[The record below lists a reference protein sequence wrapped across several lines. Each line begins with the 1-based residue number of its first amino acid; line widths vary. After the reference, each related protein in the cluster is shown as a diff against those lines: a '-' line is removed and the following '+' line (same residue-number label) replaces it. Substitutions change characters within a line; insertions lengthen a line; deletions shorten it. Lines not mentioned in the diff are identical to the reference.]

1 MSIEPFTLK
10 IYRSGTPTRAPCLF
24 PVSTACG
31 PSRCRRRAQAP
42 PLCCPS
48 GDEAALSPSSSPRAC
63 SKRIPQ
69 TLILDL
75 SPGRQRL
82 RHDVGGLS
90 FRRTSQLTDLP
101 DPPLQAC
108 PIPLQGELQAVSWFQ
123 FFPCETDSNSLSE
136 KRLKAEQKD
145 AATHLVL
152 SAHLQLQNEGF
163 LSTWTNSFVGPW
175 DPSQGAHNP
184 DEKIKLWLFLP
195 GRHSSVVETAHAAI
209 SRLRVVGSGLWLAPG
224 DSEEVG
230 VALAQALRNSLER
243 SLRELSYVRFGDVF
257 TRCHPLT
264 SNVRRPQPTI
274 EFTFAATEEA
284 IYVHA
289 VVSAKHIRGL
299 CSSDMEKLLWHCS
312 SHSIRDGIP
321 AIVAPTGMRGRL
333 TGCCPSDLVKQVYSS
348 KLKGSNG
355 IAIGMPSHVVQSSN
369 CQLRGQRCYVEVT
382 FDCHSDIVM
391 GSNNKQNT
399 NESHVHNEEPHLI
412 AVGKVQK
419 KHGVDHL
426 PVLERTFIYPAEAVV
441 IPMMHRAFARS
452 FNKSLWLQNWVG
464 TSLSEMWPL
473 WNFSDSS
480 QPELC
485 LALGDAFISDP
496 FSGLGVEFNGMRLQK
511 QYISSSNSISSSIS
525 SISRTSSESEHA
537 TAVGAGDLEADA
549 DSLTCRQSGLSSNDQ
564 FENDGPRKVTKRPRT
579 GATDTCVQTGT
590 VLSATIQDA
599 FMSDYSIAEVDNS
612 GAAGAQN
619 AQVGSHWDWDGDD
632 RGIGMDIQTLLSEF
646 GGFGDFFEDDILAFG
661 EFSFLFFS
669 LSWKMDLHLGCL
681 KEQATELDFCFSVI
695 SLCTLEEFAPLS
707 FGPPGTAESQALIF
721 PAAEFGDVT
730 GSPCN
735 GVMEVSE
742 QNICHAGLASLE
754 GFNHQTGIHTEETT
768 ETKTDIPKDTRLSS
782 HAESGHSTG
791 KFDYLTKAEA
801 MMTFA
806 PEYAPVET
814 PNSEFSTSIF
824 RSPYVPRSKMVE
836 SSSSSSSAYMYNA
849 MPPPCMESSEEKSDK
864 PTKLTLCELGYEG
877 ISSVKSS
884 KLYTYVACGIEKKN
898 NRSVNNDVTSSNGEG
913 LSSICGVKSMNA
925 ALTLQKKSEHMVES
939 AGFLMPVK
947 TVLATD
953 IECMMY
959 QTAMCK
965 VRHTLLSLR
974 NKVSMGLR
982 NAMSD
987 LVQSDSSVKSDIMT
1001 VKHELRK
1008 KDSIPVRLAG
1018 DIDGGMQDGTFT
1030 TPVGVWRSVG
1040 APKATKPTRVCENLP
1055 SMPLNNLSDEGIN
1068 FHGQRQPLQDLL
1080 DAIVF
1085 LVQQSTSFVDFS
1097 LDTND
1102 GYGAYYWLGIQE
1114 QRRRE
1119 FACGPSMIHAGC
1131 GGLISTCHSLD
1142 IAGVDLIDPLSADVQ
1157 ASSVMSLLQ
1166 SDIKVALKSAFGN
1179 LDGPLSVIDWCRGC
1193 SHFVDSGTPGDGN
1206 EPRDSSAFS
1215 LVGEPISPSQSTGGS
1230 SSTRDRARIDESSQ
1244 QRLNQEACN
1253 LEAEQQK
1260 GFSRFRPTIMVLP
1273 LPAILVGYQ
1282 DDWLKTSVNS
1292 LRLWEKAPLEPYASP
1307 KPVTYYA
1314 LCPDIELLTSAAV
1327 DFFQQLG
1334 TVYEICKLGSHTPH
1348 FSGGQMELPTGAC
1361 MSSGLI
1367 LVDCPQQVKV
1377 VYVVCPF
1384 PEPKAILQTL
1394 VECSSALGSVVL
1406 SQDKERRSLLYSQV
1420 AKALNCTAAVDEA
1433 SASNVLMLSGFSVPK
1448 FVLQIITVE
1457 TLLRI
1462 YRPSSELAILKDIAF
1477 TVYNKARRIPRAV
1490 SSSDMFQNS
1499 SFSGRSQSGLMHM
1512 TSSIPGLS
1520 KDCLV
1525 PRMSGPSLS
1534 REGEIDTALRPS
1546 PWDSSWQTSRIGG
1559 LSCEQNRS
1567 ADLCGLDDARF
1578 MFEPLFILAEPGSL
1592 EHGSSPIVFGSSVLE
1607 SSSLKFVDDTGGIY
1621 MQSSTSGGATE
1632 IGTASLVD
1640 GSEHD
1645 NKAPSLHCTYGWTED
1660 WRWLICIWTD
1670 SRGELLDSC
1679 IFPFGGISSRQ
1690 DTKVLQTIFL
1700 QILQQG
1706 CQISASCSDAGLV
1719 RPRDMIITRFGCF
1732 FELECQEW
1740 QNAIYSFGG
1749 NDIKKWPLQLR
1760 RSTPDGVTSSNN
1772 GSSLQQHD
1780 LVMIQERNLPSSPS
1794 PSLYSPH
1801 SKSSFTKSG
1810 MGQPNS
1816 KKQILVGQ
1824 TGVDSSR
1831 SSLQLVQSISLV
1843 GVSIDHSLQLILQA
1857 DMSSSEQ
1864 LALSRMVRVLI
1875 IVDRVSQTGIKI
1887 GGSTFEVLALDPA
1900 LPFVGGMSI
1909 AHPAE
1914 APLSLEAYCKGGTQS
1929 SSSSSVTSYVE
1940 GFSPLKSLG
1949 SMQASYLL
1957 IPSPNMR
1964 CLPPL
1969 PLHLPTCLTSE
1980 SPPLAHL
1987 LHSKGSAIPLA
1998 TGYIVSK
2005 TVPPMRQDLGE
2016 PTREDWPSVLSVSL
2030 IDHYGGNNSNIQERM
2045 IRGVGSSN
2053 AVKQVRNVNPELVNK
2068 DYELE
2073 THIVLESIAAELHS
2087 LSWMTVSPVFLERRT
2102 ALPVHC
2108 DMLLRLR
2115 RLLHYADK
2123 ELIRPPENMLQV

>member
-1 MSIEPFTLK
+1 MWTNVF
-10 IYRSGTPTRAPCLF
+10 
-24 PVSTACG
+24 
-31 PSRCRRRAQAP
+31 
-42 PLCCPS
+42 
-48 GDEAALSPSSSPRAC
+48 
-63 SKRIPQ
+63 RI
-69 TLILDL
+69 
-75 SPGRQRL
+75 
-82 RHDVGGLS
+82 
-90 FRRTSQLTDLP
+90 
-101 DPPLQAC
+101 
-108 PIPLQGELQAVSWFQ
+108 GELQAVSWFQ
-123 FFPCETDSNSLSE
+123 FFPCEADSNSLSE

-209 SRLRVVGSGLWLAPG
+209 SRLRVVGSGIWLAPG

-355 IAIGMPSHVVQSSN
+355 IAIGMPSHMVQSSN

-496 FSGLGVEFNGMRLQK
+496 FNGLGVEFNGMRLQK
-511 QYISSSNSISSSIS
+511 QYNSSSNSISSSIS

-564 FENDGPRKVTKRPRT
+564 FENDGPRKVSKRPRT

-619 AQVGSHWDWDGDD
+619 TQVGSHWDWDGDD

-661 EFSFLFFS
+661 E
-669 LSWKMDLHLGCL
+669 
-681 KEQATELDFCFSVI
+681 
-695 SLCTLEEFAPLS
+695 
-707 FGPPGTAESQALIF
+707 PPGTAESQALIF

-754 GFNHQTGIHTEETT
+754 GFNHQTVIHTEETT
-768 ETKTDIPKDTRLSS
+768 ETKSDIPKDTRLSS

-849 MPPPCMESSEEKSDK
+849 MPPPCIESSEEKSDK
-864 PTKLTLCELGYEG
+864 PTKLTLCELGHEG

-884 KLYTYVACGIEKKN
+884 KLYTHVACGIEKKN
-898 NRSVNNDVTSSNGEG
+898 NRSVNSDVTSNNGEG

-925 ALTLQKKSEHMVES
+925 ALTFQKKGEHMLES

-1080 DAIVF
+1080 DAIAF

-1206 EPRDSSAFS
+1206 EPRDSSGAFS
-1215 LVGEPISPSQSTGGS
+1215 LVGEPISPPQSTGGS

-1244 QRLNQEACN
+1244 QRLNQETCN

-1348 FSGGQMELPTGAC
+1348 YSGGQMELPTGAC
-1361 MSSGLI
+1361 MSSGLV
-1367 LVDCPQQVKV
+1367 LVDCPQQVKVSRNHVNIVSSIRDFFLSLSKSWSPKSFIRSLTKVIKDLKLASSFSVNQKECSSGPCTV

-1448 FVLQIITVE
+1448 LVLQIITVE

-1534 REGEIDTALRPS
+1534 REGEIDAALRPG

-1578 MFEPLFILAEPGSL
+1578 MFEPLFILAEPGTL

-1621 MQSSTSGGATE
+1621 MQSSTSGGAAE
-1632 IGTASLVD
+1632 IGTASVVD

-1660 WRWLICIWTD
+1660 WRWLVCIWTD

-1690 DTKVLQTIFL
+1690 DTKVLQTIFV

-1706 CQISASCSDAGLV
+1706 CQISSSCSDAGLV

-1843 GVSIDHSLQLILQA
+1843 GVSIDHSLHLILQA
-1857 DMSSSEQ
+1857 DMSSS
-1864 LALSRMVRVLI
+1864 
-1875 IVDRVSQTGIKI
+1875 
-1887 GGSTFEVLALDPA
+1887 
-1900 LPFVGGMSI
+1900 
-1909 AHPAE
+1909 
-1914 APLSLEAYCKGGTQS
+1914 GGTQS

-1949 SMQASYLL
+1949 LMQASYLL

-2005 TVPPMRQDLGE
+2005 TVPPMGQDLGE

-2045 IRGVGSSN
+2045 IRGAGSSN
-2053 AVKQVRNVNPELVNK
+2053 AVKQVRNVNPESVNK

-2087 LSWMTVSPVFLERRT
+2087 LSWMTVSPVYLERRT

-2123 ELIRPPENMLQV
+2123 ELIRLPENVL

>member
-1 MSIEPFTLK
+1 MWTNVF
-10 IYRSGTPTRAPCLF
+10 
-24 PVSTACG
+24 
-31 PSRCRRRAQAP
+31 
-42 PLCCPS
+42 
-48 GDEAALSPSSSPRAC
+48 
-63 SKRIPQ
+63 RI
-69 TLILDL
+69 
-75 SPGRQRL
+75 
-82 RHDVGGLS
+82 
-90 FRRTSQLTDLP
+90 
-101 DPPLQAC
+101 
-108 PIPLQGELQAVSWFQ
+108 GELQAVSWFQ
-123 FFPCETDSNSLSE
+123 FFPCETDSNSLPE

-195 GRHSSVVETAHAAI
+195 GRHSSIVETAHAAI

-230 VALAQALRNSLER
+230 VALTQALRNSLER

-312 SHSIRDGIP
+312 SHSMRDGIP

-355 IAIGMPSHVVQSSN
+355 IAIGMPSHMVQSSN
-369 CQLRGQRCYVEVT
+369 CQLRGQKCYVEVT

-399 NESHVHNEEPHLI
+399 NESHVHNEEPNLT

-496 FSGLGVEFNGMRLQK
+496 FHGLGVEFNGMRLQK
-511 QYISSSNSISSSIS
+511 QYNSSSNSISSSIS

-564 FENDGPRKVTKRPRT
+564 FENDGPRKVSKRPRT

-619 AQVGSHWDWDGDD
+619 AQVGCHWDWDGDD

-661 EFSFLFFS
+661 E
-669 LSWKMDLHLGCL
+669 
-681 KEQATELDFCFSVI
+681 
-695 SLCTLEEFAPLS
+695 
-707 FGPPGTAESQALIF
+707 PPGTAESQALIF

-754 GFNHQTGIHTEETT
+754 GFNHQMVMHTEETT

-849 MPPPCMESSEEKSDK
+849 MPPPCMESSEKSEK
-864 PTKLTLCELGYEG
+864 PTKLTLCELGHEG

-884 KLYTYVACGIEKKN
+884 KLYTHVACGIEKKD
-898 NRSVNNDVTSSNGEG
+898 NRSVNNDVTSNNGEG

-925 ALTLQKKSEHMVES
+925 ALTLQKKSEHMLES

-965 VRHTLLSLR
+965 VRHMLLSLR
-974 NKVSMGLR
+974 NKVSTGLR

-1055 SMPLNNLSDEGIN
+1055 SMLLNNLSDEGIN

-1080 DAIVF
+1080 DAIAF

-1102 GYGAYYWLGIQE
+1102 GYGAYHWLGIQE

-1193 SHFVDSGTPGDGN
+1193 SHCVDSGTPGDGN
-1206 EPRDSSAFS
+1206 ESRDSSGAFS

-1230 SSTRDRARIDESSQ
+1230 SNTRDRARIDESSQ
-1244 QRLNQEACN
+1244 QRLNQETCN

-1361 MSSGLI
+1361 MSSGLV
-1367 LVDCPQQVKV
+1367 LVDCPQQVKVSRNHVNIVSSIRDFFLSLSKSWNPKSFIRSLTKVIKDLKLASSFSVNQKECSSGPCTV

-1448 FVLQIITVE
+1448 LVLQIITVE

-1477 TVYNKARRIPRAV
+1477 TVYNKARRIPRTV
-1490 SSSDMFQNS
+1490 SSSDMFQNP

-1534 REGEIDTALRPS
+1534 REGEIDTALRPG

-1621 MQSSTSGGATE
+1621 MQSSTSGGAAE
-1632 IGTASLVD
+1632 SGTTSLVD

-1660 WRWLICIWTD
+1660 WRWLVCIWTD

-1690 DTKVLQTIFL
+1690 DTKVLQTIFV

-1706 CQISASCSDAGLV
+1706 CQISSSCSDAGLV

-1780 LVMIQERNLPSSPS
+1780 LVMIQERNLPTSPS

-1843 GVSIDHSLQLILQA
+1843 GVSIDHSLHLILQA
-1857 DMSSSEQ
+1857 DMSSS
-1864 LALSRMVRVLI
+1864 
-1875 IVDRVSQTGIKI
+1875 
-1887 GGSTFEVLALDPA
+1887 
-1900 LPFVGGMSI
+1900 
-1909 AHPAE
+1909 
-1914 APLSLEAYCKGGTQS
+1914 GGTQS

-1949 SMQASYLL
+1949 SMPASYLL

-1964 CLPPL
+1964 CMPPL

-2045 IRGVGSSN
+2045 IRGPGSSN
-2053 AVKQVRNVNPELVNK
+2053 AVKQVRNVNPESVNK

-2087 LSWMTVSPVFLERRT
+2087 LSWMTVSPVYLERRT

-2123 ELIRPPENMLQV
+2123 ELIRLPENMLQV